1 MPNDFRVSIT
11 DAPGEKAY
19 PISSFTWLLVPAE
32 FSDKS
37 KLKAMKDF
45 LQWMSTDGQ
54 KLTEQ
59 LPYATLPS
67 QIVGPMDLWHINARL
82 CFIPSQRKRRSFPFG
97 ISTWRLT
104 RNSNQIGICHSRVWL
119 MTIRSFFE
127 FFRQGFDSPCLL
139 SCYFLKF
146 LEIAT

>member
-11 DAPGEKAY
+11 DAPEERAY

-59 LPYATLPS
+59 LQYATLPS
-67 QIVGPMDLWHINARL
+67 QIVGPMDLWHINVMCYSYIRE
-82 CFIPSQRKRRSFPFG
+82 RKRR
-97 ISTWRLT
+97 
-104 RNSNQIGICHSRVWL
+104 V
-119 MTIRSFFE
+119 
-127 FFRQGFDSPCLL
+127 
-139 SCYFLKF
+139 FL
-146 LEIAT
+146 

>member
-11 DAPGEKAY
+11 DAPEERAY

-59 LPYATLPS
+59 LQYATLPS
-67 QIVGPMDLWHINARL
+67 QIVGMDLWHINTRL
-82 CFIPSQRKRRSFPFG
+82 CFTLPSGKE
-97 ISTWRLT
+97 T
-104 RNSNQIGICHSRVWL
+104 
-119 MTIRSFFE
+119 
-127 FFRQGFDSPCLL
+127 
-139 SCYFLKF
+139 YFLSLFKLF
-146 LEIAT
+146 GGTFGAVFWRMGAHLT

>member
-11 DAPGEKAY
+11 DAPEERAY

-59 LPYATLPS
+59 LQYATLPS
-67 QIVGPMDLWHINARL
+67 QIVGPMDLWHINTRL
-82 CFIPSQRKRRSFPFG
+82 CFTLGNGKSVTLRIIWHKILLDIWHSDEAFGRPSQ
-97 ISTWRLT
+97 
-104 RNSNQIGICHSRVWL
+104 IGL
-119 MTIRSFFE
+119 
-127 FFRQGFDSPCLL
+127 
-139 SCYFLKF
+139 
-146 LEIAT
+146 